1 MGFNNMHEVF
11 QQSLSISG
19 QDHLASF
26 RFVVPS
32 TGYSRGLGRYPK
44 ASRTACVDV
53 QFSSAQLVN
62 MLRDHILLDCSLC
75 VLTLLNLN
83 LFQEGSSSFGT
94 PCTPHK
100 GLVDG
105 LMSCWFRFPGTSIL
119 QLSHYRESNA
129 CKFWGNSYPMG
140 IRCHNRTVQRCSSG
154 RGWCWCWCRAGA
166 GADAG
171 AAVVLLVLLVL
182 LVPLVVMVVAVAVVA
197 AAGSRDSSGS
207 SSGRSTQ
214 QSRNMAGLGIGGRCL

>member
-1 MGFNNMHEVF
+1 M
-11 QQSLSISG
+11 
-19 QDHLASF
+19 
-26 RFVVPS
+26 PS

-100 GLVDG
+100 GLGDG
-105 LMSCWFRFPGTSIL
+105 LMSCWFRFPETCIL
-119 QLSHYRESNA
+119 QPSHYRESSA
-129 CKFWGNSYPMG
+129 CKFWGNSYPVG

-154 RGWCWCWCRAGA
+154 RGWCWCWCWCRVGA

-171 AAVVLLVLLVL
+171 AAVVLLVLLV
-182 LVPLVVMVVAVAVVA
+182 PLVVMVVAVALVA
-197 AAGSRDSSGS
+197 VAGSRDSSGTAVV
-207 SSGRSTQ
+207 GARS
-214 QSRNMAGLGIGGRCL
+214 RAGTWRV